1 MGRQAEGEK
10 RPGARMSRVCRQKF
24 DLLPAPPDKGS
35 GHSGLIIVIIS
46 SLSLSL
52 SLSFSLF
59 LSPRTGC
66 RAPQAE
72 TIRTVIDQRRAP
84 DPPERVEN
92 NIDRRVNVPSIRFHV
107 ALTNLKYLGLVLFS
121 LTPCTMVAAYGAYRM
136 IDRFKNNRSLRL
148 TFKRRS
154 TVFPCL

>member
-52 SLSFSLF
+52 SLSLSFSLREPAAE
-59 LSPRTGC
+59 LRRPR
-66 RAPQAE
+66 R
-72 TIRTVIDQRRAP
+72 
-84 DPPERVEN
+84 
-92 NIDRRVNVPSIRFHV
+92 
-107 ALTNLKYLGLVLFS
+107 
-121 LTPCTMVAAYGAYRM
+121 YGQ
-136 IDRFKNNRSLRL
+136 
-148 TFKRRS
+148 
-154 TVFPCL
+154 